1 MINHEMQG
9 NAGGVVP
16 QMREFFLARQPIL
29 DREQMLVGYELLF
42 RSTSENQANVTDDL
56 SATSSVIAH
65 AAEIGLTNVIGGLRG
80 FINVDTTVLMSDFIH
95 VLPSDRVVLE
105 ILETVEVTP
114 VLLERVAALANDGFS
129 FALDDV
135 VAISPDIEKLLPFVS
150 IVKVDVTSQ
159 PVDKLLSMARHFK
172 KTGKI
177 LLAEKVETI
186 EQFKDCLMC
195 GFDYFQGYYFAKPV
209 VLHGKKLSASK
220 NVIMNLLT
228 MLVRNADNHDIVRH
242 IKTDVALSLT
252 LLKLVNTPVYGL
264 TRKIDSLGQAL
275 LVLGHRQLK
284 RWLQV
289 LLFSNIDASSA
300 DQLSPLLILAATR
313 GKMLELLAEHIARG
327 RPQIAE
333 AAFTVGIM
341 SLVDTLFGMGM
352 EAVLQQINVSHE
364 IKEALLHRKGFYG
377 QLLKLVEYTEKP
389 EEMSTRI
396 TDALATLKLSGEA
409 FFAIE
414 REAFLWSNN
423 ISINMG
429 LLQEEDE
436 DERDESRLT
445 S

>member
-1 MINHEMQG
+1 MPSNIETE
-9 NAGGVVP
+9 VP
-16 QMREFFLARQPIL
+16 QMREFYLARQPIL
-29 DREQMLVGYELLF
+29 NREQMLVGYELLF
-42 RSTSENQANVTDDL
+42 RSTSENHANITDDL
-56 SATSSVIAH
+56 SATTAVIAH
-65 AAEIGLTNVIGGLRG
+65 ASEIGLTNVIGGLRG

-114 VLLERVAALANDGFS
+114 VLLNRVAALAKEGYS

-150 IVKVDVTSQ
+150 IVKVDVSSQ
-159 PVDKLLSMARHFK
+159 SVDKLLSLSRHFK
-172 KTGKI
+172 KTKKI
-177 LLAEKVETI
+177 LLAEKVETLA
-186 EQFKDCLMC
+186 QFQDCLMC

-209 VLHGKKLSASK
+209 ILHGKKLSASK

-242 IKTDVALSLT
+242 IKTDIALSIT

-289 LLFSNIDASSA
+289 LLFSNIEMPSG

-313 GKMLELLAEHIARG
+313 GKMLELLAEHVAKG

-341 SLVDTLFGMGM
+341 SLVDTLFGMDM
-352 EAVLQQINVSHE
+352 EAVLKQISVSYE
-364 IKEALLHRKGFYG
+364 IQEALQHRRGFYG
-377 QLLKLVEYTEKP
+377 QLLKLVEYTEQP
-389 EEMSTRI
+389 EEMRSRI
-396 TDALATLKLSGEA
+396 TETLTSLKLSA
-409 FFAIE
+409 DDFFKIE

-423 ISINMG
+423 ISVNMG
-429 LLQEEDE
+429 LLQDE
-436 DERDESRLT
+436 DDEGDQSGETQVIL